1 MVAADQQHRSTA
13 DSDPMTTAPLT
24 SGTPR
29 GDLRAIKWFT
39 LTHALGLLL
48 FAAIMGGF
56 LWYVHYVEVDQQRQ
70 ALYRDIEWTQ
80 QQIRARWRDNRDEL
94 ARNAA
99 DWSRSHDGE
108 PSPFVA
114 VRDFLGRNGDVLYV
128 ARLDPERH
136 VKWVLTPPGNRTP
149 PYRQPGQRLQDSAG
163 FAAFTEARERGTPVF
178 STPYLGEDNELM
190 IDMDVPIPLDGGFDG
205 VVSVGYSLSRLL
217 VQHVSPEVR
226 ERYLVSITDQ
236 GGNTLVSSSPRTIHD
251 ANLSYELPL
260 DPPGHGIRL
269 RAYAF
274 ETRPRLIDRTLLLA
288 VVGLSIAS
296 LVALSLLWRNA
307 RRRLDAEAERDRL
320 FDLSLDLMCVLRG
333 DGSFVRVN
341 PAFVGLFGDAAPGS
355 LSTLA
360 HPDDRG
366 GVKDALVRAMRPDGG
381 AAVTF
386 EARFGRSDRW
396 RWLVWS
402 IRGDPDAPARRMYG
416 VAHDITERKQTET
429 ALAAET
435 GYRRAMEN
443 SMLTGMRAF
452 DLEGRITHVNRA
464 FCQMLGREAEEL
476 IGAVAPYPYWP
487 RAHVERNRAILD
499 RILRHEVPPGGFE
512 TTVQRKDGT
521 TFDARMY
528 VSPLNDDGGRQF
540 GWMTSMTDIT
550 EPKRIR
556 EELAAAHERFTTVL
570 DQLDAVVS
578 VVAEV
583 EGGAP
588 SDPAAISG
596 PLLFAN
602 RMYRRLF
609 GADAAGH
616 HGLLAGQA
624 LAGDREPWLPSEVFD
639 ERLTRWFELRLR
651 RIRWVD
657 GRGAQ
662 MLVATDVTRRREAEE
677 AQRNEGERLQQTS
690 RLVTMGEMA
699 SSIAHE
705 LNQPLTAISNYCM
718 GLTARLRSQ
727 RAGGPLMSD
736 DELGLMLGK
745 VAAQADRAGKV
756 IQRIRSFVRRREPER
771 QRFLIGPIVAA
782 AVELAE
788 IDAKRHGVTIVVD
801 LAPDLPTGEADPIL
815 IEQVLLNLI
824 RNGLE
829 ALAGARRRRL
839 QVTVIRRADS
849 LEFSVADSG
858 TGLSQAALEK
868 LFQPFF
874 TTKKEG
880 MGMGLNICRSIIESH
895 KGRLW
900 VDTNTEAGCTFRFT
914 LPLPGQDEIAQAA

>member
-1 MVAADQQHRSTA
+1 
-13 DSDPMTTAPLT
+13 MTTAPLT

-29 GDLRAIKWFT
+29 SDLRAIKWFT

-56 LWYVHYVEVDQQRQ
+56 LWYVHYVEIDQQRQ

-80 QQIRARWRDNRDEL
+80 QQIRARWRENRDEL
-94 ARNAA
+94 ARSVS

-128 ARLDPERH
+128 ARLDDERR
-136 VKWVLTPPGNRTP
+136 VKWALTPPGNRTP

-163 FAAFTEARERGTPVF
+163 FTAFTEARERGTPVF

-205 VVSVGYSLSRLL
+205 VLSVGYSLSRLL
-217 VQHVSPEVR
+217 VQHVSAEVR

-355 LSTLA
+355 LSALA
-360 HPDDRG
+360 HPDDRAG
-366 GVKDALVRAMRPDGG
+366 IEAALARAMRPDGG

-386 EARFGRSDRW
+386 EARFGSADRW

-452 DLEGRITHVNRA
+452 DLHGRITHVNRA
-464 FCQMLGREAEEL
+464 FCQMLGREPEEL

-487 RAHVERNRAILD
+487 PAHVERNRAILE

-521 TFDARMY
+521 TFEARMY
-528 VSPLNDDGGRQF
+528 VSPLNDDAGRQF

-583 EGGAP
+583 DVDDGA
-588 SDPAAISG
+588 AADRPPTSG

-609 GADAAGH
+609 GADTTGH

-624 LAGDREPWLPSEVFD
+624 LAGDREPWLPAEVFD
-639 ERLTRWFELRLR
+639 ERLDRWFELRLR

-745 VAAQADRAGKV
+745 VAAQAERAGKV

-771 QRFLIGPIVAA
+771 QRFPIGPIVAA

-815 IEQVLLNLI
+815 IEQVLLNLL
-824 RNGLE
+824 RNGIE
-829 ALAGARRRRL
+829 AMRDSAQRRL
-839 QVTVIRRADS
+839 RVTVEAGPRAI
-849 LEFSVADSG
+849 EFSVSDTGSG
-858 TGLSQAALEK
+858 IDPELRER
-868 LFQPFF
+868 LFEPFF
-874 TTKKEG
+874 TTKDEG
-880 MGMGLNICRSIIESH
+880 MGMGLNICRSIVESH
-895 KGRLW
+895 QGRLW
-900 VDTNTEAGCTFRFT
+900 VEPRFGGGSVFRFT
-914 LPLPGQDEIAQAA
+914 LPVDEARIERAA